1 MIASPAERS
10 AISAAQPPEW
20 VNPAGA
26 LFPIE
31 RVLGAATEWRTH
43 GVAYITFDSKWR
55 NAEVRIGYSIDWEDD
70 YPEPLLLEVWAGGLD
85 WSEGLEKAVYGVLED
100 ELADAVLEQDG
111 RMQGLAQERS
121 AEDRAAQLELTL

>member
-1 MIASPAERS
+1 MESSSIER
-10 AISAAQPPEW
+10 AAVSAAQAPEW

-43 GVAYITFDSKWR
+43 GVHYVTFDSKR
-55 NAEVRIGYSIDWEDD
+55 LKSEIRLGYSIDYEDE
-70 YPEPLLLEVWAGGLD
+70 YPEPLLLEVYAGGID

-100 ELADAVLEQDG
+100 ELADAVREEEA
-111 RMQGLAQERS
+111 REITAAQERR
-121 AEDRAAQLELTL
+121 AEDRQLELTL

>member
-10 AISAAQPPEW
+10 AVSAAQPPEW

-100 ELADAVLEQDG
+100 ELADAVREEEA
-111 RMQGLAQERS
+111 REITAAQERR
-121 AEDRAAQLELTL
+121 AEDRQLELTL